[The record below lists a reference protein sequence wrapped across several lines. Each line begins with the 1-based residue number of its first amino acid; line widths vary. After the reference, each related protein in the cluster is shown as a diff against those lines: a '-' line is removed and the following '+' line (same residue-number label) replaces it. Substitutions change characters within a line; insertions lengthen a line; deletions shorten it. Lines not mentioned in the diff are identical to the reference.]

1 MTKEMKDPKLSII
14 IATYNSAKTLEKCLY
29 SIESQ
34 KFKDIEVIVIDGLSS
49 DKTVE
54 IISQYPRLISYWHS
68 KKDRGIYDAW
78 NQGIDKARGEY
89 ICFIGSDDYFLNSD
103 SVSKIISLTIEDQY
117 DIITSQ
123 GVFLSNERPP
133 HIIGRKWNYKS
144 IARRMT
150 VCHPGL
156 LHHRSIFEKHGKF
169 DENLKIVGDYE
180 FLLRL
185 PKTIKTI
192 HLNEATVCISDGG
205 ISRSKL
211 GNSLLEKRAVQA
223 KCERIGPLMA
233 YLNYY
238 DKLWRIPIAKML
250 KIPY

>member
-1 MTKEMKDPKLSII
+1 MKNPKLSII
-14 IATYNSAKTLEKCLY
+14 IATYNSENTLEKCLC

-34 KFKDIEVIVIDGLSS
+34 KFKDIEVIIIDGFST

-54 IISQYPRLISYWHS
+54 IISRHSGLVSYWHS
-68 KKDRGIYDAW
+68 KRDSGIYDAW
-78 NQGIDKARGEY
+78 NQGIDKAKGEY
-89 ICFIGSDDYFLNSD
+89 ICFIGSDDYFLDSD
-103 SVSKIISLTIEDQY
+103 SLSKVIALTNENRY

-123 GVFLSNERPP
+123 GIFLSNERPS
-133 HIIGRKWNYKS
+133 HTIGRRWNYKS
-144 IARRMT
+144 VARKMT

-156 LHHRSIFEKHGKF
+156 LHHRSIFERYGKF

-185 PKTIKTI
+185 PKAIKSI

-211 GNSLLEKRAVQA
+211 KESLLEKRDVQA
-223 KCERIGPLMA
+223 KCKRIGVLMA